1 MKLNRKHFQI
11 TDKNVQFIEDELVR
25 RGERIPKWSESDI
38 VREAL
43 DIYETIKEGNKQ
55 SIEDLLKK
63 YGKNPE

>member
-11 TDKNVQFIEDELVR
+11 TDKKAQFIEDKLVR

-43 DIYETIKEGNKQ
+43 DITKLSKREIN
-55 SIEDLLKK
+55 SLLRI
-63 YGKNPE
+63 Y